1 MLKHLK
7 FDKEAKRK
15 SELNRIIEALSNT
28 YIFVTFS
35 EWDGNY
41 PLAKIQKI
49 LGKALT
55 IEGECERF
63 LYEHGL
69 NDFHYEEG

>member
-1 MLKHLK
+1 MVKHLK

-35 EWDGNY
+35 DWDGNY

-55 IEGECERF
+55 IEG
-63 LYEHGL
+63 
-69 NDFHYEEG
+69 